1 MELKEKLE
9 AVKTKFNKAAHTWID
24 DRIDDFTR
32 NNPQLKTVS
41 TYLKRGAKNYLLKE
55 DKKINE
61 LIDGLS
67 LFICDENGN
76 IDVNM
81 LFDDFI
87 EMFNSME
94 EREFNLVI
102 LKCNLGSWAMKI
114 EIPNNLL
121 TNLVFGNMGYIRI
134 TSGDLVELKELFI
147 AE

>member
-94 EREFNLVI
+94 EREFNLGI
-102 LKCNLGSWAMKI
+102 LIGNLGSGAMKI

-147 AE
+147 TE

>member
-9 AVKTKFNKAAHTWID
+9 AVKTKFNRAAHTWID

-67 LFICDENGN
+67 LFICNENGN

-94 EREFNLVI
+94 EREFNLGI
-102 LKCNLGSWAMKI
+102 LKGNLGSGAMKI

-134 TSGDLVELKELFI
+134 TSGDLVDLKELFI

>member
-9 AVKTKFNKAAHTWID
+9 AVKTRFNKAAHIWID

-76 IDVNM
+76 IDAST
-81 LFDDFI
+81 LFDDVI

-94 EREFNLVI
+94 EREFSQGI
-102 LKCNLGSWAMKI
+102 FKGTFGAGSLKIA
-114 EIPNNLL
+114 IPNNPVMSLI
-121 TNLVFGNMGYIRI
+121 FGDMGYIRI
-134 TSGDLVELKELFI
+134 TSGDLIELKELFMDS
-147 AE
+147 

>member
-1 MELKEKLE
+1 M
-9 AVKTKFNKAAHTWID
+9 
-24 DRIDDFTR
+24 
-32 NNPQLKTVS
+32 
-41 TYLKRGAKNYLLKE
+41 LKE

-87 EMFNSME
+87 EIFNSME
-94 EREFNLVI
+94 EREFNLGI
-102 LKCNLGSWAMKI
+102 LKGNLGSGAMKI

-134 TSGDLVELKELFI
+134 TSGDLVELKKLFI
-147 AE
+147 TE

>member
-87 EMFNSME
+87 EIFNSME
-94 EREFNLVI
+94 EREFNLGI
-102 LKCNLGSWAMKI
+102 LKGYLGSGAMKI

-134 TSGDLVELKELFI
+134 TSGDLVELKKLFI
-147 AE
+147 TE

>member
-9 AVKTKFNKAAHTWID
+9 AVKTKFNRAAHTWID

-94 EREFNLVI
+94 EREFNL
-102 LKCNLGSWAMKI
+102 GWMQ
-114 EIPNNLL
+114 
-121 TNLVFGNMGYIRI
+121 
-134 TSGDLVELKELFI
+134 DLSFL
-147 AE
+147 

>member
-9 AVKTKFNKAAHTWID
+9 AVKTKFNRAAHTWID

-94 EREFNLVI
+94 EREFNLDI
-102 LKCNLGSWAMKI
+102 LKGNLGSGAMKI

-134 TSGDLVELKELFI
+134 TSGDLVELKKLFI
-147 AE
+147 TE

>member
-87 EMFNSME
+87 EIFNSME
-94 EREFNLVI
+94 EREINLCI
-102 LKCNLGSWAMKI
+102 HKGNLGSGAMKI

-134 TSGDLVELKELFI
+134 TSGDLVELKKLFI
-147 AE
+147 TE